1 MSAVD
6 PRELAKVQYARRPT
20 QGVILGIDKYGV
32 WSIGIAIF
40 PVLVFLVARNLLG
53 ALVAA
58 AIMAPLAAGGLFKT
72 EAGIPLTMHV
82 LKVLQF
88 TRRKATGMTKY
99 RRKTGPIVKGHLEL
113 PGHPNR
119 FEIWETDKGSVVIW
133 DKRSQMASIT
143 CVVASPGMAQHSVSV
158 ASPEE
163 REGLIAGWMTVCGA
177 WTRRQ
182 QIARVTVQER
192 TRPGSVVIEQQQFDA
207 LKKTGPLAESYQEAL
222 NLLADEVVWR
232 PSTIT
237 LTIDTGSGAG
247 RSLVKSHGGGKAGV
261 LAVCEQEMGS
271 TTEALVQA
279 GFTRVAWCT
288 PREWAATGRG
298 TVDPVGETAIDAR
311 IGSAFE
317 GVAPEL
323 AGPMSL
329 DEDKDHAETDSA
341 FHRTYWVAEW
351 PRIQTLPGFMG
362 NVAFAESHH
371 GYAVRHTFSLVGNP
385 VPMKDALKRIAKDR
399 KTWKQNAQFKQDR
412 AGTTIA
418 DNADWLNLDARE
430 QDLIDGQGQLE
441 FTGYLV
447 VTAVT
452 RDELEES
459 CAAMEISAAN
469 AGVELLVM
477 SYEQQAGLI
486 AVAYPA
492 GMGMK

>member
-1 MSAVD
+1 MSAGET
-6 PRELAKVQYARRPT
+6 RELAKVQYARRPT

-58 AIMAPLAAGGLFKT
+58 AIMAPLAAGGLLKT

-88 TRRKATGMTKY
+88 TRRKAAGMTKY
-99 RRKTGPIVKGHLEL
+99 RRKTGPIVKGRLEL

-119 FEIWETDKGSVVIW
+119 FEIWETEKGSVVIW

-158 ASPEE
+158 ATPEE

-192 TRPGSVVIEQQQFDA
+192 TRPGSVVVEQQQFDA
-207 LKKTGPLAESYQEAL
+207 LKKTGPLAESYQQAL

-237 LTIDTGSGAG
+237 LTIDTGTGAG
-247 RSLVKSHGGGKAGV
+247 RTLVKSHGGGKAGV

-271 TTEALVQA
+271 TTEALMQA

-329 DEDKDHAETDSA
+329 DEDKDYAETDSA

-371 GYAVRHTFSLVGNP
+371 GYAVRHTFSLVGKP
-385 VPMKDALKRIAKDR
+385 VLMKDALKRIAKDR

-430 QDLIDGQGQLE
+430 QDLVDGQGQLE

-452 RDELEES
+452 RDELEEA